1 MNIYKYSWYLTIEFF
16 IHSSFIIY
24 FRRYRPTHFFDCLQ
38 AGFHSSDMKIGQME
52 SWIIS
57 RGIELRYECSELCV
71 KHIIMIF
78 FCFTFGHCSII
89 RYEQEKTRHSD
100 SDFSSMEYIARLLHS
115 QVLVVTSLLI
125 WSVFVSYSAVIW
137 VWRYGNPYHFFHK

>member
-100 SDFSSMEYIARLLHS
+100 SDFSSMEYTTFSSASRH
-115 QVLVVTSLLI
+115 LVAYLICICVIFCCYLSMTVRKSL
-125 WSVFVSYSAVIW
+125 S
-137 VWRYGNPYHFFHK
+137 FFS